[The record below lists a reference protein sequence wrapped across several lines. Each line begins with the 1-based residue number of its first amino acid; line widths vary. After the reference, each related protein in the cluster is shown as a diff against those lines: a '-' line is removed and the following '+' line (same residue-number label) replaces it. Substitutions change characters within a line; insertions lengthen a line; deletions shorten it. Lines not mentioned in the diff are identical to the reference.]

1 MNPVFLKIVQF
12 LVRIF
17 YRIHCYEGRNVP
29 ATGGALIVANHL
41 SFVDIFLIAAA
52 LDRPLR
58 LVGSRH
64 KNLRRRPKE
73 IKRMLTAV
81 REAVARGELVCLFPE
96 GGPSRTGNVLR
107 FGRGIEFVMKG
118 LSQPVIPVYLDRTW
132 KSPSAFP
139 HHVTVMFGQPMPS
152 TVSAFDVR
160 QMVLEIGSQAFRY
173 RLEGKETLHEAFL
186 RQARRRP
193 FAACI
198 SDMTG
203 MKFNRLQTFTA
214 ARLVA
219 TRIRPLVEDQEF
231 VGSFLPTSV
240 MGVVANLAIGFLD
253 KTPVNLN
260 YTTSKDILASSVQ
273 QSAIKVVLSSR
284 QFLERTKLTPPL
296 PPIFIEDILA
306 KAGFMDKFLNGIVL
320 FVPSLA
326 LLRKIVFG
334 RWRRGDNNAL
344 ANLVFTSGST
354 GIPKGVMLT
363 HNNINANLEGFYQSL
378 PVRRD
383 DKLMG
388 ILPFF
393 HSFGFTSVL
402 WMPLVGGIEAIF
414 HPSPLDAQVIGKLV
428 REHKA
433 TFLMAT
439 PAFISAYIKRCQPG
453 DFKTIRFT
461 IIGAEKLRPSV
472 EEAFYQKFGF
482 KLLAGYGC
490 SELSPIVSLDFP
502 DQYVD
507 GNVQKAQ
514 KPGTIGPPFPGVAV
528 RIVDPDSMQTLGVYE
543 QGLLLVKGQNVMR
556 GYLNQPQLT
565 KDAFFEGWYKTG
577 DIAFLDRDG
586 FITITDRLSRFSK
599 IAGEMIPHIRI
610 EEALH
615 AAWGSSELV
624 FAIGSI
630 ADDRKGERLVV
641 LHSQPVDAAKLC
653 AALKQQGFPNLWIPD
668 EDKFIKVDAIP
679 TLGSGKL
686 DLAAIKRISSGL
698 CRGDS

>member
-1 MNPVFLKIVQF
+1 MSQVFLKTVRF

-17 YRIHCYEGRNVP
+17 FRIHCFEGRNVP
-29 ATGGALIVANHL
+29 AVGGALIVANHL
-41 SFVDIFLIAAA
+41 SFFDFFLIAAV

-58 LVGSRH
+58 LVSSSH
-64 KNLRRRPKE
+64 KNLRYRPKE

-107 FGRGIEFVMKG
+107 FGRAIEFVMKD
-118 LSQPVIPVYLDRTW
+118 LREPIIPVYLDRTW
-132 KSPSAFP
+132 KSPSSFP
-139 HHVTVMFGQPMPS
+139 HHVTVMFGQPMAS
-152 TVSAFDVR
+152 SSSAFEVR
-160 QMVLEIGSQAFRY
+160 QKVLEIGSQAFGC
-173 RLEGKETLHEAFL
+173 RLENKETLHESFL

-193 FAACI
+193 WAACI
-198 SDMTG
+198 SDSTG
-203 MKFNRLQTFTA
+203 MKLNRLGTFTA

-219 TRIRPLVEDQEF
+219 AKIRPLVTGQEF

-253 KTPVNLN
+253 KTPVNIN
-260 YTTSKDILASSVQ
+260 YTTSKDILTSSVQ
-273 QSAIKVVLSSR
+273 QSGIKVLLSSR
-284 QFLERTKLTPPL
+284 LFLEKTKLTPPL

-306 KAGFMDKFLNGIVL
+306 KASSIDKFLNGIAL
-320 FVPSLA
+320 FVPSFA
-326 LLRKIVFG
+326 VLRKIVFG
-334 RWRRGDNNAL
+334 RWHRGDNNAL

-363 HNNINANLEGFYQSL
+363 HRNIMANLEGFYQAL
-378 PVRRD
+378 PLRRD
-383 DKLMG
+383 DKVMG

-393 HSFGFTSVL
+393 HSFGFTAVL
-402 WMPLVGGIEAIF
+402 WHPLIGGIEAIY
-414 HPSPLDAQVIGKLV
+414 HPSPLDAQVIGRLV
-428 REHKA
+428 REHRA

-439 PAFISAYIKRCQPG
+439 PAFISAYIKRCQPD

-472 EEAFYQKFGF
+472 EEAFWQKFGF
-482 KLLAGYGC
+482 KPLAGYGC

-502 DQYVD
+502 DQYVN
-507 GNVQKAQ
+507 GALQKAQ
-514 KPGTIGPPFPGVAV
+514 KPGTIGPPLPGVAV
-528 RIVDPDSMQTLGVYE
+528 CIVDPQAMKTLGPYE

-565 KDAFFEGWYKTG
+565 EDAFFEGWYKTG
-577 DIAFLDRDG
+577 DIAFLDKDG

-615 AAWGSSELV
+615 GALGSSELV
-624 FAIGSI
+624 FAIG
-630 ADDRKGERLVV
+630 AVGDDRKGERLVV
-641 LHSQPVDAAKLC
+641 LHSQEVDPAQLC
-653 AALKQQGFPNLWIPD
+653 AALKKQGFPNLWIPD
-668 EDKFIKVDAIP
+668 EDMFFKVDAVP

-686 DLAAIKRISSGL
+686 DLAAIKRISKEFVPQK
-698 CRGDS
+698 